1 MKLIN
6 IDEADLHNE
15 TLASDNDYAR
25 VRVGLLRDLKH
36 NSDSYKKLVEK
47 YSTLSDKYE
56 SLASRYTDMLE
67 MENIQRKRAYALNEQ
82 LEAYESIRL
91 DIKG

>member
-36 NSDSYKKLVEK
+36 NSDSYKKIVEEHTALSNK
-47 YSTLSDKYE
+47 YDSLSK
-56 SLASRYTDMLE
+56 RYTDMLE
-67 MENIQRKRAYALNEQ
+67 MEHIQRKRAYALNEQ
-82 LEAYESIRL
+82 LEAYESIKL